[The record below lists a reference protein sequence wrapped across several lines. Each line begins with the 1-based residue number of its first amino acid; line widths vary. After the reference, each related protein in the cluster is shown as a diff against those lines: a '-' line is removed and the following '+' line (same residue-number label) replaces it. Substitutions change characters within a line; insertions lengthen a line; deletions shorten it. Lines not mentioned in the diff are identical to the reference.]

1 MLQKSSGL
9 ILDYF
14 GNIKSFSEKKKK
26 KKKKNE
32 KMLVSS
38 NRLNT
43 LLQTVSRET
52 RQWFFIYCLSPF
64 LNVGTTF
71 AFFYL
76 EGNLPE
82 RKQFSKI
89 ISSGLH
95 MDMLQSF
102 IIQMLIMLWP
112 WVLLGS
118 TFLIVL
124 YISFFEKTVVS

>member
-14 GNIKSFSEKKKK
+14 SNIKSFSEKKKK
-26 KKKKNE
+26 KKNE
-32 KMLVSS
+32 NMLVSS
-38 NRLNT
+38 NRSNT
-43 LLQTVSRET
+43 LLQTVSRES
-52 RQWFFIYCLSPF
+52 RQWFFIYYLSPF